1 MDNISIRS
9 HIIENFKNDSLEEIK
24 NAVKE
29 TVSSLEDEELLPGLG
44 VFFSLIYE
52 EADEEMKEKMIT
64 LIKQGLEKKKKLSL
78 QLQQVH

>member
-64 LIKQGLEKKKKLSL
+64 LIKQGLEKKEKA
-78 QLQQVH
+78 

>member
-64 LIKQGLEKKKKLSL
+64 LIKQGLEK
-78 QLQQVH
+78 

>member
-52 EADEEMKEKMIT
+52 EADEEMKEKMIA
-64 LIKQGLEKKKKLSL
+64 LIKQGLEKKEKA
-78 QLQQVH
+78 

>member
-78 QLQQVH
+78 